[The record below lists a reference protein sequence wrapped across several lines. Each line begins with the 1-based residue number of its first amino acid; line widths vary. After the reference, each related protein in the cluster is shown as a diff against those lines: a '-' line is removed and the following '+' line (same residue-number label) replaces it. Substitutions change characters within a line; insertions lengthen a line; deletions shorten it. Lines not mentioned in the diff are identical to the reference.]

1 MTTPE
6 VSASIKVD
14 PVTAVQ
20 DSIDSLALSLFEAL
34 RGVRDAVADSS
45 SSSTAPA
52 AAATD
57 HLLPMSAF
65 HDTHGRSTH
74 VEEYAVN
81 NNTTSVEDVQNR
93 SINSNGILA
102 EQQQQ
107 QQQARDKLLDGLNLG
122 YFPPR
127 AYDRLNPDYESFILS
142 YLGGEDG
149 YAKELV
155 ERFYSLQKK
164 TTPTTA
170 TTTTSLTSS
179 SDQVKNEKI
188 DQSENIDQILLDTKT
203 IRPQLSQH
211 QQQSN
216 NTNLSGTVD
225 KNIMRK
231 GEEEEE
237 HGTKSSSSLL
247 TNTVKKLLGEVGYEF
262 RKEFDSGWYT
272 GKVVEIRPLAGKCSV
287 RYSIRSTPPSTFATV
302 IHSSLSLVYLL
313 LRKWIRSSM
322 RILRWRY

>member
-1 MTTPE
+1 MTTPA
-6 VSASIKVD
+6 ASTSTKID

-45 SSSTAPA
+45 SSSTAA
-52 AAATD
+52 AAAAD
-57 HLLPMSAF
+57 HMLPMSAF
-65 HDTHGRSTH
+65 HDTDGRSTH

-81 NNTTSVEDVQNR
+81 NNTTSVEDVQNC

-102 EQQQQ
+102 DHNQQQQQ
-107 QQQARDKLLDGLNLG
+107 QQQAKDKLLDGLNLG

-164 TTPTTA
+164 TTPTTV
-170 TTTTSLTSS
+170 TTTTSLTGT
-179 SDQVKNEKI
+179 SDDMAKNEKI
-188 DQSENIDQILLDTKT
+188 DQSKNIDQILLDTKT
-203 IRPQLSQH
+203 ILPQLPQH
-211 QQQSN
+211 QQQLN
-216 NTNLSGTVD
+216 NTNLSETVD
-225 KNIMRK
+225 KNDLMRA

-237 HGTKSSSSLL
+237 HGAKSSSSSSLL
-247 TNTVKKLLGEVGYEF
+247 TNTVKKLGEVGYEF

-287 RYSIRSTPPSTFATV
+287 
-302 IHSSLSLVYLL
+302 
-313 LRKWIRSSM
+313 
-322 RILRWRY
+322 